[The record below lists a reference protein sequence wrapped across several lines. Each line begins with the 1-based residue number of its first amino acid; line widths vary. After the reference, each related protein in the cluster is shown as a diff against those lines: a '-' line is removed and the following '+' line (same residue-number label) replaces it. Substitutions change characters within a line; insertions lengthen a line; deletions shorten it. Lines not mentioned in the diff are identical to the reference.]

1 MSASAHNARVSLMT
15 CAPAARYAS
24 SSNDARSPASASTF
38 TAKPSFNNWPTV
50 SGVAATRRSP
60 ARISRGTAMII
71 AISGPVRQS
80 VRQHANSFDGHP
92 DRRTV
97 LDRTDA
103 YRCAARDHIAGHQ
116 RHVLR
121 NQAYLFRWRKD
132 HVRERVVLPFDVIE
146 PRHDVSVAPVEIAL
160 DRGSNATEGIE
171 ALCAAPLREVGIF
184 IQQFAR
190 RHVVDAAIAEDVI
203 VRLVNRYI
211 AAALADHD
219 RELAF
224 VRDLAAVRFGALD
237 GFAMTNHRCGRL
249 DQKERM
255 RRRGLAEFLGER
267 AKVVPERDDFCRDA
281 WTEQRNVVQTQHLR
295 AWCRLAEHVAVIL
308 GDASVL
314 QNAETRLAVR
324 ISKAYPRFHQCL
336 LQVFVGCADAGH
348 EGSRRCIFSREP
360 RRSLNGADGTQM
372 RDLIRL
378 VAVV

>member
-1 MSASAHNARVSLMT
+1 MPCEYVARSAWLSKE
-15 CAPAARYAS
+15 AS
-24 SSNDARSPASASTF
+24 SPASASTF
-38 TAKPSFNNWPTV
+38 TAKPSFKNWPTV

-60 ARISRGTAMII
+60 ARIWRRTAMII

-80 VRQHANSFDGHP
+80 VRPHANSFDGHL
-92 DRRTV
+92 DRRTL
-97 LDRTDA
+97 LDPTDS

-132 HVRERVVLPFDVIE
+132 HVRERIVLPFDVIE

-219 RELAF
+219 RELPF
-224 VRDLAAVRFGALD
+224 VRRLAPVRFAALD
-237 GFAMTNHRCGRL
+237 GFAMTDHRCGRL

-255 RRRGLAEFLGER
+255 RRRGLAEVLRQCAE
-267 AKVVPERDDFCRDA
+267 VVPERDDLVRRA
-281 WTEQRNVVQTQHLR
+281 RPAQRHL
-295 AWCRLAEHVAVIL
+295 
-308 GDASVL
+308 
-314 QNAETRLAVR
+314 
-324 ISKAYPRFHQCL
+324 
-336 LQVFVGCADAGH
+336 
-348 EGSRRCIFSREP
+348 
-360 RRSLNGADGTQM
+360 
-372 RDLIRL
+372 
-378 VAVV
+378 